1 MSFVLGITGGIA
13 TGKSTVVDTFKKY
26 DFPVVDADIIARE
39 VVKPHTPA
47 LKKVAA
53 TFGAGILQSD
63 GSLDRQKLGQLIF
76 NDSQKRQTLNQL
88 LAPFLQEAITKQIK
102 DAAQSSPL
110 VIADIPLLFEA
121 GYDKVVDQVAVVYIP
136 ESLQIQRLIKRD
148 QITNKEAQQKI
159 SSQLPIEE
167 KKRRAHVVF
176 DNQESF
182 TSTCQQVMTWLKEN
196 QFL

>member
-13 TGKSTVVDTFKKY
+13 TGKSTVVDIFKKY
-26 DFPVVDADIIARE
+26 DFPVIDADIIARE
-39 VVKPHTPA
+39 VVQPHKPA
-47 LKKVAA
+47 LKKVVA
-53 TFGAGILQSD
+53 TFGTGILQSD
-63 GSLDRQKLGQLIF
+63 GSLNRQKLGQLIF

-148 QITNKEAQQKI
+148 QITKKEAQQKI
-159 SSQLPIEE
+159 TSQLAIEE
-167 KKRRAHVVF
+167 KKQRAHVVF
-176 DNQESF
+176 DNQESLN
-182 TSTCQQVMTWLKEN
+182 STCQQVMTWLKEK